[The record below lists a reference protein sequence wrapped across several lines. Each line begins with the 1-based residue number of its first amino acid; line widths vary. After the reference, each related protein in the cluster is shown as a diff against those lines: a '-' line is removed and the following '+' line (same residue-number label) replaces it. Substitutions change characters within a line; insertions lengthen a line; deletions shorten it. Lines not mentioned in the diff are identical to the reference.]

1 MFNFYT
7 DKGIF
12 PNELK
17 QVVIT
22 SLYKKDNPFDK
33 ANYRPISGFI
43 YFTFELDALFALQ
56 TYFFSFVVLLFL
68 QPQ

>member
-7 DKGIF
+7 NKGIF

-22 SLYKKDNPFDK
+22 FLYKKDNPFDK
-33 ANYRPISGFI
+33 ANYRSISAFI
-43 YFTFELDALFALQ
+43 YFTFELGALFALQ

-68 QPQ
+68 QPK